1 MASYVESAT
10 LKVID
15 QASGPLKAINATLK
29 EVQRTA
35 QGLARTGQSL
45 GRSFRIGAVS
55 GDLGRVKTEL
65 DAVRRAMSQLG
76 SARAN
81 VRFDNIGANFSRATA
96 SANQFASAL
105 AQINRQMSQYR
116 SASAGSMR
124 FPNPPR
130 LPVPYNNNQ
139 IGPSNR
145 GWFGQ
150 RGFNPNASL
159 ADRVQNRIVNQA
171 EQALSAGFESSG
183 AARDYGRLL
192 FPKEPEVQKKAEQF
206 AAQVSSEF
214 KSIPIGTILKTW
226 YETAAQVKD
235 PNSPAVNSIVREMLA
250 TGIGAQMQG
259 GNAKQSVDGMMKLV
273 KSANLRGDLTTA
285 TGDIDVDST
294 TKFLEAVRRAQNVV
308 GRELPHESV
317 FQAIKYARTQRGA
330 IDYDMLGH
338 LLFMAGDIG
347 GSSAGVGLSSF
358 VNQLT
363 GTATKQAMANQAKA
377 GLIAGGIDENNPA
390 GPKKFAYSGTTDA
403 ELLQENPRMWIAKHF
418 MGPNGVL
425 ARAGLDPRTATAG
438 DVNNV
443 IKPMFSNRVAA
454 DFLTN
459 MITQFQE
466 YENSKARALKSAYKA
481 NDILGVADAS
491 QRNKLFA
498 VSGQLESAFGELT
511 EKLKFAINPALD
523 AAGAVLNKLTPS
535 NVPGE
540 GMKSSL
546 LGGLLGIAGAG
557 AVGGGLLGKFIAEHP
572 GIAAGAAAQIG
583 AAGALTAAAAALSG
597 AAGKLGLGSLVGAAG
612 AGGVAKATTAAA
624 TVATQASIAAKAAT
638 VAGSALK
645 WLGIAGAGV
654 ATVTEL
660 TNLSKDKT
668 WADNLGVGLSAAKQ
682 AAIGG
687 LMFTLPPAGAVIALG
702 DMFGKAA
709 ADSLKQVQKDIKD
722 GLREQ
727 KDAAQAAQDAARDSG
742 KFDANDMPI
751 SNTQDA
757 ARRKTGRTFETP
769 EERQDREKREIEAI
783 VAGIMQSGGLS
794 GPWRPLAPGQFGP
807 PVPPLYNP
815 QSDPALRDI
824 IKGIWE
830 TIRNAIITP
839 ANGSEL
845 PPGATLDSPTGGAV
859 PAPGTGADLQAV
871 LSDSVFSISSAMESA
886 GRGVETAAGT
896 LAGSLSMAS
905 EGVGSAGGSL
915 VGAINSLAGQ
925 ISSIHIQAPSVSAPA
940 NTGTNAAVVR

>member
-10 LKVID
+10 LKVVD
-15 QASGPLKAINATLK
+15 QASGPLKAINAALK
-29 EVQRTA
+29 ETQRAA
-35 QGLARTGQSL
+35 QALARSGQML
-45 GRSFRIGAVS
+45 GRGFRLGAMS
-55 GDLGRVKTEL
+55 SDLGKIKTEM
-65 DAVRRAMSQLG
+65 DAVRRSMQQMASAGSMTRLG
-76 SARAN
+76 RI
-81 VRFDNIGANFSRATA
+81 DANFSRATA
-96 SANQFASAL
+96 SANQL
-105 AQINRQMSQYR
+105 AAAMANLNRQMGQYR
-116 SASAGSMR
+116 SANVGNIR
-124 FPNPPR
+124 FPTPPR
-130 LPVPYNNNQ
+130 LPPPANNQ
-139 IGPSNR
+139 VGPANR

-150 RGFNPNASL
+150 RGFNPNASVV
-159 ADRVQNRIVNQA
+159 DRVQNRVVNRA
-171 EQALSAGFESSG
+171 EDALSAGFESSG

-235 PNSPAVNSIVREMLA
+235 PNSPAVNAIVREMLA

-294 TKFLEAVRRAQNVV
+294 TKFMEAVRRAQNVV

-390 GPKKFAYSGTTDA
+390 GPKKFAYTGTTDA

-418 MGPNGVL
+418 MGANGVL

-438 DVNNV
+438 EVNNV

-491 QRNKLFA
+491 QRNKMFGLT
-498 VSGQLESAFGELT
+498 SQMESAFGEMT
-511 EKLKFAINPALD
+511 EKMKFVINPALD
-523 AAGAVLNKLTPS
+523 AMGTVLNKLTPS
-535 NVPGE
+535 NVPGQ
-540 GMKSSL
+540 GGSL
-546 LGGLLGIAGAG
+546 GLMGGLMGIGGAG
-557 AVGGGLLGKFIAEHP
+557 VVGAGYLGKFIAEHP

-597 AAGKLGLGSLVGAAG
+597 AAAKLGLGGLAGLGAAG
-612 AGGVAKATTAAA
+612 GAAKATTAAA
-624 TVATQASIAAKAAT
+624 TVATQASLAAKAAT
-638 VAGSALK
+638 AAGSALK

-654 ATVTEL
+654 ATVSEL
-660 TNLSKDKT
+660 TSLSKDKT
-668 WADNLGVGLSAAKQ
+668 WAENLGVGLSAAKQ

-709 ADSLKQVQKDIKD
+709 ADHLKQAQEDMKSALRREKDPT
-722 GLREQ
+722 
-727 KDAAQAAQDAARDSG
+727 QAAQDASRETG
-742 KFDANDMPI
+742 KFDANDMPLPPDG
-751 SNTQDA
+751 QDA
-757 ARRKTGRTFETP
+757 ARRKAGRTFETP
-769 EERQDREKREIEAI
+769 EERWDREKREAEA
-783 VAGIMQSGGLS
+783 AQRALENAGGLS
-794 GPWRPLAPGQFGP
+794 GPWRPLAPGMYGP
-807 PVPPLYNP
+807 PVPPLNVP
-815 QSDPALRDI
+815 PPDESFWG
-824 IKGIWE
+824 GIWE
-830 TIRNAIITP
+830 AIKNAVVP
-839 ANGSEL
+839 SAHGSEL
-845 PPGATLDSPTGGAV
+845 PPGATLNGPTGGAGGPV
-859 PAPGTGADLQAV
+859 PEAGGGADLQAV
-871 LSDSVFSISSAMESA
+871 LNDAVFSI
-886 GRGVETAAGT
+886 
-896 LAGSLSMAS
+896 AGSMQ
-905 EGVGSAGGSL
+905 SAGGAIEGAAGELAGALSGASGGISEAGGAV
-915 VGAINSLAGQ
+915 VGALQSVAGQ
-925 ISSIHIQAPSVSAPA
+925 IAAISIQAPSVSSPT
-940 NTGTNAAVVR
+940 NTGTNQAIVR